1 MAASIEPSN
10 EVAVVP
16 LDLART
22 IVDHASYTDDAIIYP
37 ALAQLRETVPFGM
50 ASIPDYDP
58 FWIATKHADVLAIS
72 RDAKTFQNADN
83 NLILNTQAA
92 DAFLRETNGGKLR
105 SMNSLPFL
113 DRPEHGAYRNI
124 TATQFMRGRVQKL
137 DPIMRAIAE
146 RTVDEFLATGGECD
160 FVPNLAERYPL
171 RVISALLGIP
181 ESDQPLIL
189 ALTKKMF
196 NGLPDDV
203 GGGLPSPTAAAEVW
217 RGALADFYDYFRHL
231 AADRRRSPQDDLISV
246 IANARI
252 DDGPLIESYELDYY
266 VAAAT
271 AGHDTTMLSIS
282 GGMLGLI
289 RFPEQFAALKE
300 DAGLTPGF
308 VDEGIRMS
316 VPVRHF
322 MRTATDDIHIRGQRV
337 QTGDRVFMSY
347 PAANRDPEVF
357 PNPDAMDIRRPNA
370 DRHLS
375 FGTGPH
381 MCLGQHVA
389 ILDMRILYET
399 LMPRLASIELA
410 GNPQYSVT
418 NFIGGLSSLP
428 VRFRAA

>member
-1 MAASIEPSN
+1 MTALTENAKDL
-10 EVAVVP
+10 AVVP
-16 LDLART
+16 LGIART
-22 IVDHASYTDDAIIYP
+22 IVDHVSYTDDSIIYP
-37 ALAQLRETVPFGM
+37 ALARLRETVPFGI
-50 ASIPDYDP
+50 ATIPDYDP

-137 DPIMRAIAE
+137 EPIMREIAE
-146 RTVDEFLATGGECD
+146 RTVEEFLATEGECD
-160 FVPNLAERYPL
+160 FVPKLAERYPL

-181 ESDQPLIL
+181 DDDQPLIL
-189 ALTKKMF
+189 KLTKRLF
-196 NGLPDDV
+196 SGIPDNAED
-203 GGGLPSPTAAAEVW
+203 GPPSPTAAAEVW
-217 RGALADFYDYFRHL
+217 RGALAEFYDYFRQL
-231 AADRRRSPQDDLISV
+231 AADRRREPKDDLISV
-246 IANARI
+246 IANAQI
-252 DDGPLIESYELDYY
+252 DGGPLIESYELDYY

-289 RFPEQFAALKE
+289 RFPNQFTALKG
-300 DAGLTPGF
+300 DPGLTQGF
-308 VDEGIRMS
+308 VDEAIRWS
-316 VPVRHF
+316 VPIRHF
-322 MRTATDDIHIRGQRV
+322 MRTATADIEIRGQRV
-337 QTGDRVFMSY
+337 RTGDRVFMSY

-357 PNPDAMDIRRPNA
+357 KDPDAFDIRRPNA

-389 ILDMRILYET
+389 ILDMRILFET

-410 GNPQYSVT
+410 GEPKCSVT
-418 NFIGGLSSLP
+418 NFIGGLCSLP